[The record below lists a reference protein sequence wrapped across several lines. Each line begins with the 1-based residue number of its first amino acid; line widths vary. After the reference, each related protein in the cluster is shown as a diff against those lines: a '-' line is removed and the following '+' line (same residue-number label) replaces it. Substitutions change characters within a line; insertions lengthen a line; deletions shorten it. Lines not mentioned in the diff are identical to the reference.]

1 MVYKARAICPA
12 HFLRL
17 SCLIS
22 AASEA
27 MLSAQLNKELGILPR
42 GWGKHPSQ
50 TEMSDD
56 SSEDCGHNT
65 CTVPA
70 VPVAQ

>member
-12 HFLRL
+12 HFLRF

-27 MLSAQLNKELGILPR
+27 MPSAQLNKEL
-42 GWGKHPSQ
+42 GKHPSQ

-56 SSEDCGHNT
+56 PSEDCGHNT